1 MRPNRYR
8 FDPMALIAGTVFAG
22 IAIAYLL
29 RASGTLTVRPEWTLA
44 TAAIGVGLA
53 GLAGALWA
61 MLPSR
66 GPAPAA
72 AMGRPASA
80 TTFAPT
86 APHPA
91 GEAVVGS
98 YPGGGAAGG
107 DRPRAGAPGAGED
120 ETRPGAS
127 SAAEDEP
134 YAVAVVEAEDGVVAD
149 PVVEADDMVEPDRMV
164 EAEARVVPGPV
175 VEDERPKDPGPPTVD
190 LTK

>member
-72 AMGRPASA
+72 MGRPASA

-86 APHPA
+86 APHAA
-91 GEAVVGS
+91 GDAVVES

-107 DRPRAGAPGAGED
+107 DRPRPGAPGAGEV
-120 ETRPGAS
+120 ETHPGAS

-134 YAVAVVEAEDGVVAD
+134 YAVAVVEAEAGVVVD
-149 PVVEADDMVEPDRMV
+149 
-164 EAEARVVPGPV
+164 PV
-175 VEDERPKDPGPPTVD
+175 VEDEHPEDPGPPTVD